1 MSYLTPTDP
10 AIHRMVPTS
19 STVEK
24 IAGGFGFTEGPLWL
38 PDGSLLFSDIPNNKV
53 MRWTPD
59 SATSCFLDR
68 SGCEHTGTPPGALV
82 GSNGLTLDSQGRLT
96 LCEHGN
102 RRLSRREPDGALTV
116 LATHYE
122 GKRLNSPNDL
132 VYHSS
137 GALYF
142 TDPPYGLAKQDD
154 DPEKELPYNGVYR
167 LAADGDLRLLYRDL
181 TRPNGL
187 AFSPDETVL
196 YVANSDRARKLW
208 MRFTVGTDG
217 GLSGGAVLAD
227 VTSETAPGVP
237 DGMKVDLE
245 GNLYCTAPGGI
256 RVMDSEGKHLGTL
269 HFPEVPANLHWGDAD
284 GRTLYVTARTSV
296 YRIRLGIPGVRPRI
310 LN

>member
-1 MSYLTPTDP
+1 
-10 AIHRMVPTS
+10 
-19 STVEK
+19 
-24 IAGGFGFTEGPLWL
+24 
-38 PDGSLLFSDIPNNKV
+38 
-53 MRWTPD
+53 
-59 SATSCFLDR
+59 
-68 SGCEHTGTPPGALV
+68 
-82 GSNGLTLDSQGRLT
+82 
-96 LCEHGN
+96 
-102 RRLSRREPDGALTV
+102 V

-181 TRPNGL
+181 IRPNGL

-208 MRFTVGTDG
+208 MRFTVGADG